1 MTANEWLGVM
11 KQAQD
16 FPKGMEKLIV
26 KYGEMLIA
34 EHESKVKKLTIPD
47 VSKRILLIIINL
59 NTMDVKIKDRKE
71 EIEFLRMACNMA
83 ELGIGYQHADLI
95 IRLQERLKKLKGKFS
110 ISDGV
115 EIHYKWKQDWQNY
128 FDEQSKTQDAS

>member
-47 VSKRILLIIINL
+47 VINRRELLIDFLMEVDEVYGMHVREDAEKCADNYLESINSL
-59 NTMDVKIKDRKE
+59 
-71 EIEFLRMACNMA
+71 
-83 ELGIGYQHADLI
+83 
-95 IRLQERLKKLKGKFS
+95 
-110 ISDGV
+110 
-115 EIHYKWKQDWQNY
+115 
-128 FDEQSKTQDAS
+128 

>member
-1 MTANEWLGVM
+1 MTAYEWLEVM

-47 VSKRILLIIINL
+47 VIFWQRFDQVKPQGDAEYLVC
-59 NTMDVKIKDRKE
+59 NTD
-71 EIEFLRMACNMA
+71 
-83 ELGIGYQHADLI
+83 GI
-95 IRLQERLKKLKGKFS
+95 IRVS
-110 ISDGV
+110 
-115 EIHYKWKQDWQNY
+115 Y
-128 FDEQSKTQDAS
+128 FDGINWGYLSTVKENITHWSILPQVPVI

>member
-16 FPKGMEKLIV
+16 FPKGMEKLII

-47 VSKRILLIIINL
+47 VSNRRELLIAYGEWIHELAGCKDTEKATTLADSYLINL
-59 NTMDVKIKDRKE
+59 
-71 EIEFLRMACNMA
+71 
-83 ELGIGYQHADLI
+83 
-95 IRLQERLKKLKGKFS
+95 
-110 ISDGV
+110 
-115 EIHYKWKQDWQNY
+115 
-128 FDEQSKTQDAS
+128 

>member
-11 KQAQD
+11 QKAQD

-47 VSKRILLIIINL
+47 VSKQRELLIAFCKFNVTDFLKTKEFIGTDETIEKFLKSNL
-59 NTMDVKIKDRKE
+59 
-71 EIEFLRMACNMA
+71 
-83 ELGIGYQHADLI
+83 
-95 IRLQERLKKLKGKFS
+95 
-110 ISDGV
+110 
-115 EIHYKWKQDWQNY
+115 
-128 FDEQSKTQDAS
+128 

>member
-34 EHESKVKKLTIPD
+34 EHESKVKKLNFALMKAYL
-47 VSKRILLIIINL
+47 SILHLYCALQINY
-59 NTMDVKIKDRKE
+59 V
-71 EIEFLRMACNMA
+71 
-83 ELGIGYQHADLI
+83 
-95 IRLQERLKKLKGKFS
+95 
-110 ISDGV
+110 
-115 EIHYKWKQDWQNY
+115 
-128 FDEQSKTQDAS
+128 

>member
-34 EHESKVKKLTIPD
+34 EHESKVKKLTIPV
-47 VSKRILLIIINL
+47 VSNNEVAVCGLELRSCEYIGFSNKCNYAHECPH
-59 NTMDVKIKDRKE
+59 KE
-71 EIEFLRMACNMA
+71 QTDC
-83 ELGIGYQHADLI
+83 
-95 IRLQERLKKLKGKFS
+95 
-110 ISDGV
+110 
-115 EIHYKWKQDWQNY
+115 
-128 FDEQSKTQDAS
+128 

>member
-11 KQAQD
+11 QKAQD

-47 VSKRILLIIINL
+47 VSKQRELLEIFYKRMVGR
-59 NTMDVKIKDRKE
+59 TEMHDSDEYFMDEIMKI
-71 EIEFLRMACNMA
+71 F
-83 ELGIGYQHADLI
+83 Q
-95 IRLQERLKKLKGKFS
+95 
-110 ISDGV
+110 
-115 EIHYKWKQDWQNY
+115 
-128 FDEQSKTQDAS
+128 

>member
-1 MTANEWLGVM
+1 MTANEWFEVM

-47 VSKRILLIIINL
+47 VIFWQRFDQVKPQGDAEYLVC
-59 NTMDVKIKDRKE
+59 NTD
-71 EIEFLRMACNMA
+71 
-83 ELGIGYQHADLI
+83 GI
-95 IRLQERLKKLKGKFS
+95 IRVS
-110 ISDGV
+110 
-115 EIHYKWKQDWQNY
+115 Y
-128 FDEQSKTQDAS
+128 FDGINWGYLSTVKENITHWSILPQVPVI